1 MKNQGHPVID
11 LGLTKRTKQGGQSGC
26 GGVILALL
34 VLGGSLSYL
43 NKDIIMS
50 FGHSGKTNLKFRYA
64 CGSPPNSGST
74 WYSVIGSRQSID
86 LVKSKYCG
94 DVFMTPSNQLQVASF
109 TSVAEAKEFSA
120 ALSTATGHQFWVSR

>member
-26 GGVILALL
+26 GGIVLALL
-34 VLGGSLSYL
+34 VLGGSLGYL

-50 FGHSGKTNLKFRYA
+50 FGNSEKINLKFRYA

-74 WYSVIGSRQSID
+74 WYSVMGTSSSID

-94 DVFMTPSNQLQVASF
+94 DAYMTPSNQLQVASF
-109 TSVAEAKEFSA
+109 TSEAEAKEFSA
-120 ALSTATGHQFWVSR
+120 ALSKATGHQFWVSK